1 MHFEAGSCRVMF
13 KGKKLQIKQIKMLI
27 LNNNNNNNNNN
38 KKRAKKNA
46 CVRTRKTSN
55 PSSLRIVARL
65 VQPWPKIMNL

>member
-1 MHFEAGSCRVMF
+1 MMMHFEAGSCRVMF

-27 LNNNNNNNNNN
+27 LNNNN

-65 VQPWPKIMNL
+65 VQPWPKTMNL

>member
-27 LNNNNNNNNNN
+27 LNNNN

-55 PSSLRIVARL
+55 PSSLRIVTRL
-65 VQPWPKIMNL
+65 VQPWPKTMNL

>member
-27 LNNNNNNNNNN
+27 LNNNN

-65 VQPWPKIMNL
+65 VQPWPKTMNF

>member
-27 LNNNNNNNNNN
+27 LNNNN

>member
-27 LNNNNNNNNNN
+27 LNNNN

-65 VQPWPKIMNL
+65 VQPWPKTMNL